1 MDGIWQKLKNHPYFK
16 VVAAYLAG
24 GWVLLQ
30 IAEILSPA
38 LRLPDW
44 VLSAIAVTLIAGF
57 PVVLIIAWIMAKPA
71 VAARGEKLFL
81 DGKYVDYG
89 IAAIAGVLCLFVSF
103 RWFFSET
110 VSTVEVV
117 VAPAVEAPAA
127 VPTSTVV
134 PPTQAPE
141 MSIAVLP
148 FRDMSPNA
156 DQAYFSDGVAEEI
169 IFSLAR
175 LDELNVTAR
184 SSSFAFKDQNMDLKE
199 IARRLGVRYILD
211 GSVRKQDERVRI
223 SVQLIDIRNEFSIW
237 SDIFDE
243 ELNDIFAVQERISL
257 AVVDNLQLVL
267 GAEDKVRLADRG
279 TRDGDS
285 YEALLQARYIRAS
298 SDPAALPD
306 AIDLLN
312 QIVEQDPDF
321 ADAWAELG
329 FAN

>member
-175 LDELNVTAR
+175 LDELYQALADSGATVVTTTFPDVARILPVGRLLSVRVQRINAAIRTAAYRHGFGLVDLYHAPSMSQPDTWSPDRVHGSPKGHMLFAAAAAEALGLPGSSHDWALVDPACSPSTAR
-184 SSSFAFKDQNMDLKE
+184 SLAHSQVSWTQHMLVPWLWRHVRGRSSAGGRTP
-199 IARRLGVRYILD
+199 RRP
-211 GSVRKQDERVRI
+211 
-223 SVQLIDIRNEFSIW
+223 
-237 SDIFDE
+237 
-243 ELNDIFAVQERISL
+243 ELTPV
-257 AVVDNLQLVL
+257 
-267 GAEDKVRLADRG
+267 
-279 TRDGDS
+279 
-285 YEALLQARYIRAS
+285 
-298 SDPAALPD
+298 
-306 AIDLLN
+306 
-312 QIVEQDPDF
+312 
-321 ADAWAELG
+321 
-329 FAN
+329 